1 MYNILRY
8 LKLVHGHITDC
19 LSSHQEAWKSCSCCV
34 SMPPGAAAGGC
45 TVSSAGRC
53 SQQGIWSSIQ
63 GRRAG
68 ISHQRLQSLVP
79 ADTLRIVSSVLSEA
93 NYAAP
98 LFAGRVKNI
107 TTSCLL
113 LMSQF
118 SHNVAVLP
126 NTWLRFTALF
136 WAVAS
141 SPILSLLIQN
151 CYFCLLMYGAPLCL
165 QMHCFTAII
174 FHCMLRNA
182 CWRWSADS

>member
-1 MYNILRY
+1 M
-8 LKLVHGHITDC
+8 
-19 LSSHQEAWKSCSCCV
+19 
-34 SMPPGAAAGGC
+34 
-45 TVSSAGRC
+45 
-53 SQQGIWSSIQ
+53 
-63 GRRAG
+63 G
-68 ISHQRLQSLVP
+68 ISLTVCPHTRKLESHAHVVWACHLVLLQVVVQSLLLEDAVNKGFDLASKEEGQGSVTKDFKALFQQTRSGLWVQFP
-79 ADTLRIVSSVLSEA
+79 VRQTTLHHYL
-93 NYAAP
+93 
-98 LFAGRVKNI
+98 AGRVKNI